1 MTADQGVGNIA
12 EAWVPGVILPYSTQS
27 QVPHPVHSAFLPPEI
42 LVSQSVRRLRISPS
56 MQYLVLKEKN
66 WINLHCFYLCV
77 CMEHVHFHMCVDA
90 CAHECGCM
98 CTCM

>member
-42 LVSQSVRRLRISPS
+42 LVSQSFAGLGSVP
-56 MQYLVLKEKN
+56 
-66 WINLHCFYLCV
+66 
-77 CMEHVHFHMCVDA
+77 A
-90 CAHECGCM
+90 CSTWC
-98 CTCM
+98 